1 MRAWACGLVVG
12 LGLAAGCDRGGGGGE
27 GKFVPAQANARE
39 ALEAALTRWKDG
51 QAQPGEIPVG
61 KVKVQVID
69 QAWAGGLKLQG
80 YEITGEESGN
90 TGPRIFNVK
99 LKTAKGEQATKF
111 YVVGI
116 DPLWV
121 YGEADYKKLTGS

>member
-12 LGLAAGCDRGGGGGE
+12 LGLLAGCDRGGSGGE

-39 ALEAALTRWKDG
+39 ALEAALTKWKEG

-80 YEITGEESGN
+80 YEITGEESGA
-90 TGPRIFNVK
+90 TGPRVFNVK
-99 LKTAKGEQATKF
+99 LKTAKGEQATKY

>member
-12 LGLAAGCDRGGGGGE
+12 LGLVTGCDKGGGGA
-27 GKFVPAQANARE
+27 GKFVPTESNARG
-39 ALEAALTRWKDG
+39 ALEAALNKWKEG
-51 QAQPGEIPVG
+51 QAQPGEIPLG

-69 QAWAGGLKLQG
+69 QAWAGGLKLQA
-80 YEITGEESGN
+80 YEITGEESADS
-90 TGPRIFNVK
+90 TGPRVFNVK
-99 LKTAKGEQATKF
+99 LKTSKGDQATKY